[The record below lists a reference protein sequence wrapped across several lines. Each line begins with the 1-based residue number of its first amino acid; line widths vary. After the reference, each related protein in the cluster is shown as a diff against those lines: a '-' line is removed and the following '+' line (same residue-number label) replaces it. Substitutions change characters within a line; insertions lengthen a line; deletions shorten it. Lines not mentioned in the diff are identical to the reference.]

1 MRQSESIWEME
12 RKFPHVSRKVWNYA
26 LNWDLTI
33 FPRVYLIRVLLN
45 RAPISTQLH
54 LPQPVPPGSIQPHPP
69 PPSSFQ
75 TPPSSLQHLRQYLN
89 QNIARNWAIS
99 PSLGQKIKSCLFWIK
114 IGTHNILVV
123 LIPNRELDFWNSDAK
138 IHFWTNLDP
147 KIQICPFCLK
157 MGTHS
162 ISRMLITNPDLNFWN
177 FDPKLHF

>member
-1 MRQSESIWEME
+1 M
-12 RKFPHVSRKVWNYA
+12 
-26 LNWDLTI
+26 
-33 FPRVYLIRVLLN
+33 
-45 RAPISTQLH
+45 
-54 LPQPVPPGSIQPHPP
+54 HPS
-69 PPSSFQ
+69 PPSSIYPNQFH
-75 TPPSSLQHLRQYLN
+75 PAPSSPIHLHPAHFRLHLALYN
-89 QNIARNWAIS
+89 TFDNIWTRILHAIS
-99 PSLGQKIKSCLFWIK
+99 PNLGQKIKSCLFWIK

-123 LIPNRELDFWNSDAK
+123 LIPNWELDFWNSDAK